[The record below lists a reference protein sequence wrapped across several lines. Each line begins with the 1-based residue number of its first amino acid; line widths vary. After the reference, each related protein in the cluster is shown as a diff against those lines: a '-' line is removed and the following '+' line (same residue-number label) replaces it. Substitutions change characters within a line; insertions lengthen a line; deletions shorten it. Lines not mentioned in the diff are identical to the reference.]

1 VRSYKI
7 SEKRDRAARTSPETT
22 SKPYMGASN
31 LSKFPELDPN
41 NLFPFELDDFQKQA
55 IAALNA
61 DKSVVVSVPTG
72 SGKTLIGEYAIY
84 RALARGKRVFYTTP
98 LKALS
103 NQKLRDFR
111 DRFGAKNVGLLTG
124 DISVSREASVLV
136 MTTEIFRNMLYGTRI
151 GEMGTSLEDVEAV
164 VLDECHYMNDTTRG
178 TVWEESIIYCPHEIQ
193 LVALSATIANSDQ
206 LTDWIHRVHGPT
218 ELVKSDFRPIPLQFY
233 FCNDKGFFPLLN
245 SKQTKLNPNL
255 NRYKRQKGKR
265 PKTPSIID
273 VLSHLQERDLL
284 PAIYFIFSR
293 RECDRAV
300 GNASQLK
307 LVNPEEAQEIE
318 QAVNDFFAR
327 NPEATARQGQLEPLK
342 RGIAA
347 HHAGVLP
354 AWKGLV
360 EELFQRGLIKV
371 IFATETL
378 AAGINMPARTTVI
391 SSLSKRTDRGHRLLK
406 ASEFLQMSGRAGRR
420 GMDERGHVVTVQTRF
435 EGVKEAAYLA
445 TAQADPLVS
454 QFTPS
459 YGMVLNL
466 LQNHTLEEAKDLVER
481 SFGQYLAAGN
491 IQPQQEAIAA
501 AKEDLEA
508 LNQELAGVDLQ
519 QLQSY
524 QKLRDRIK
532 EERRLLKTLQSQA
545 QSYAN
550 EDLSVAVSFAVR
562 GTLVSIKGANVPTS
576 EPISAILMDKI
587 PGPGQ
592 APYLIILGRDNRW
605 RIITVD
611 DVVNLHAEIPR
622 LQKADALTVPPF
634 PNQKPGTSAQGDGD
648 ASEIAYLIP
657 PLEVE
662 VAPEVKAQQ
671 ERLAKVQDQLENH
684 PARQWGKPGKLLKKY
699 RRAQELEGE
708 IQAMEAD
715 LEARLARRWQEFLNL
730 IQILRM
736 FGALSDITPT
746 PLGETAAA
754 IRGDNELWLGMVL
767 SSGKLDGLD
776 PHSLAAACAAFVT
789 EVSRPDS
796 WSNYS
801 LSSEVSEALNSL
813 WGLRKQLIKIQST
826 YGVDILVLPNKWQ
839 DRHLIALVEQ
849 WALEVEWQELY
860 ENTSLDEGDIIRI
873 LRRTLDFLS
882 QIPHVPNI
890 SPILVENA
898 RRAIQLLDRFP
909 VSESVS

>member
-1 VRSYKI
+1 
-7 SEKRDRAARTSPETT
+7 
-22 SKPYMGASN
+22 
-31 LSKFPELDPN
+31 
-41 NLFPFELDDFQKQA
+41 
-55 IAALNA
+55 
-61 DKSVVVSVPTG
+61 
-72 SGKTLIGEYAIY
+72 
-84 RALARGKRVFYTTP
+84 
-98 LKALS
+98 
-103 NQKLRDFR
+103 
-111 DRFGAKNVGLLTG
+111 
-124 DISVSREASVLV
+124 
-136 MTTEIFRNMLYGTRI
+136 
-151 GEMGTSLEDVEAV
+151 
-164 VLDECHYMNDTTRG
+164 
-178 TVWEESIIYCPHEIQ
+178 
-193 LVALSATIANSDQ
+193 
-206 LTDWIHRVHGPT
+206 
-218 ELVKSDFRPIPLQFY
+218 
-233 FCNDKGFFPLLN
+233 
-245 SKQTKLNPNL
+245 
-255 NRYKRQKGKR
+255 
-265 PKTPSIID
+265 
-273 VLSHLQERDLL
+273 
-284 PAIYFIFSR
+284 
-293 RECDRAV
+293 
-300 GNASQLK
+300 
-307 LVNPEEAQEIE
+307 
-318 QAVNDFFAR
+318 
-327 NPEATARQGQLEPLK
+327 
-342 RGIAA
+342 
-347 HHAGVLP
+347 
-354 AWKGLV
+354 
-360 EELFQRGLIKV
+360 
-371 IFATETL
+371 
-378 AAGINMPARTTVI
+378 
-391 SSLSKRTDRGHRLLK
+391 
-406 ASEFLQMSGRAGRR
+406 
-420 GMDERGHVVTVQTRF
+420 MDERGHVVTVQTRF

-466 LQNHTLEEAKDLVER
+466 LQNHTLDEAKDLVER

-501 AKEDLEA
+501 AKEDLES
-508 LNQELAGVDLQ
+508 LTEELAHVDLQ
-519 QLQSY
+519 QLENY

-562 GTLVSIKGANVPTS
+562 GTFVSIKGANVPTS

-592 APYLIILGRDNRW
+592 APYLIVLGRDNRW
-605 RIITVD
+605 RIIAVD
-611 DVVNLHAEIPR
+611 DVVTLHAEIPR
-622 LQKADALTVPPF
+622 LQKADALTVPQF
-634 PNQKPGTSAQGDGD
+634 PTNKPGTSAQGDSD
-648 ASEIAYLIP
+648 ASEIASWIP

-671 ERLAKVQDQLENH
+671 ERLTQVQNQLENH
-684 PARQWGKPGKLLKKY
+684 PARKWGKPGKLLKKY
-699 RRAQELEGE
+699 RRAQELEAE
-708 IQAMEAD
+708 IQSMEAD

-730 IQILRM
+730 IKILRM
-736 FGALSDITPT
+736 FGALSDVTPT

-767 SSGKLDGLD
+767 SSGKLDNLD
-776 PHSLAAACAAFVT
+776 PHCLAAACAAFVT

-909 VSESVS
+909 VSESLP